1 MYRVALIDDVE
12 EHFEKY
18 KIRLAKKGIELIFM
32 GFIPDYDEIIQ
43 WLLNNKIEFVLVD
56 YKLDTKYQFQGS
68 QLMQYINNSIPDLQ
82 CVLFTSNTT
91 DDDLVM
97 DKLKVDKNVLSSHD
111 EDFLGFVDM
120 IKQAATVFNNRKLNT
135 LDEYTRLKEKY
146 DKNEIKPL
154 ELDRM
159 KKLYKFLV
167 SYGLVE
173 ELPDELLMNSQIES
187 KIDKLIA
194 EVENYLDNKEE

>member
-18 KIRLAKKGIELIFM
+18 KIRLAKKGIELLFM
-32 GFIPDYDEIIQ
+32 DFIPDYDEILQ
-43 WLLNNKIEFVLVD
+43 WLLNNKIEFVLID
-56 YKLDTKYQFQGS
+56 YKLDTKYEFQGS

-82 CVLFTSNTT
+82 CVLFTANPT

-97 DKLKVDKNVLSSHD
+97 DRLKVDKSVLSSHD

-120 IKQAATVFNNRKLNT
+120 IKQAANVFNNRKLNT
-135 LDEYTRLKEKY
+135 LDEYTKLKEKY
-146 DKNEIKPL
+146 DKNEIKPV

-173 ELPDELLMNSQIES
+173 ELPEELLMNSQIEN
-187 KIDKLIA
+187 KIDKLIE